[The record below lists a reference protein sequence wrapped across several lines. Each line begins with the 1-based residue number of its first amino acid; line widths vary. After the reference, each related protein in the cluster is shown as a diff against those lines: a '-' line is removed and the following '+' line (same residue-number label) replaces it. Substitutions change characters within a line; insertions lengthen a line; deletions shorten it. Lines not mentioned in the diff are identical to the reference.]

1 MKKIISLLLVLAMA
15 LSCFGVVAFAESEM
29 EVGADAPKA
38 LVTPLTKDELNVKG
52 EDISLCEFEEALDFG
67 LNFKALDTP
76 EDLIDN
82 PYAKYSVD
90 FVINFSEDVNAILAG
105 EYGEYGW
112 IAIKA
117 EEGLYDGVT
126 EEGFSF
132 AANTDVRIMEKGY
145 ETYPFPNNPKR
156 LAYWEVVTGV
166 KEFNCGVK
174 LTSNKDVKITLILRM
189 YEIGE
194 DGNETGNYFDVYK
207 NDNFEYKAV
216 SIPENPS
223 DDDKISAINSATS
236 INDSN
241 KDIVVEAVTTLPV
254 ERHTEI
260 KPEVLDAVA
269 EKEVTVDDKSGLDV
283 IVNTIES
290 KNDGI
295 SIEVEKLPQQE
306 ENSVTFDIDAFNAA
320 DEEIKGEL
328 EAPVVVKIPLSAFGN
343 NVSGITAL
351 YHEHEGIE
359 TKIDFVVKNDY
370 VIFAMNKFSTV
381 RATTTTIAAGE
392 AELRL
397 VQLTDVEEGTTAF
410 DVILKANDF
419 KTIQNFGAG
428 EFVLNV
434 NGTASAE
441 FTLNPEI
448 EAKATSLYQYGNK
461 YVIAVEEELA
471 NIWSKDETYSV
482 NNSFKLGTITV
493 TGWGKSGIIE
503 ISDIIMN
510 KHIASAVNGG
520 TDTVEIDVVNDSDA
534 QSFIIAVPQEKL
546 NVEVYLAHE
555 VVNQKAPYQDML
567 VTVTKGGTIVAEK
580 ALGRDDVDFD
590 EATSTY
596 KLSFDLD
603 KNANYLVTV
612 TGGGYRKAS
621 ENVTLTE
628 EKTVNFWS
636 NVDAN
641 GETNFLAGDIVGDDI
656 IDIYDLS
663 AVVSYF
669 DERVADLESAS
680 DYSRY
685 DLNRDGV
692 INSKDV
698 VIVTN
703 GWHK

>member
-15 LSCFGVVAFAESEM
+15 LSCFGVVAFAEGEM
-29 EVGADAPKA
+29 EIGADAPKA
-38 LVTPLTKDELNVKG
+38 LITELTKDELNVKG
-52 EDISLCEFEEALDFG
+52 EDISFGEFEETLDFG

-90 FVINFSEDVNAILAG
+90 FVIEFSESVNAILAG

-117 EEGLYDGVT
+117 EEGLYDGIT
-126 EEGFSF
+126 NEGFSF
-132 AANTDVRIMEKGY
+132 AANTPVRIMEKGY
-145 ETYPFPNNPKR
+145 ETYPFAGNPER
-156 LAYWEVVTGV
+156 LAYWEVVEGV

-194 DGNETGNYFDVYK
+194 DGKENGNYFDIYR

-216 SIPENPS
+216 SVPENSS
-223 DDDKISAINSATS
+223 DDDKIDAINSATS

-241 KDIVVEAVTTLPV
+241 KDIVVEAVTSLPV

-260 KPEVLDAVA
+260 KTEVLDAVA
-269 EKEVTVDDKSGLDV
+269 EKEVAVDDKSGLDV
-283 IVNTIES
+283 VVNTIENT
-290 KNDGI
+290 NDSI

-306 ENSVTFDIDAFNAA
+306 ENSVTFDINAFNAA
-320 DEEIKGEL
+320 GEEIEEKL
-328 EAPVVVKIPLSAFGN
+328 EAPVVVKIPVGAFGQ
-343 NVSGITAL
+343 NVTGITAL
-351 YHEHEGIE
+351 YHEHDGVE
-359 TKIDFVVKNDY
+359 TKIDFVVKDGF
-370 VIFAMNKFSTV
+370 VIFAMNQFSTL
-381 RATTTTIAAGE
+381 RATTTTIATGE
-392 AELRL
+392 AEVRL
-397 VQLTDVEEGTTAF
+397 VELTDVKEGTTAF
-410 DVILKANDF
+410 DVVLNANDF
-419 KTIQNFGAG
+419 RTIQNFGAG

-434 NGTASAE
+434 NGAVNAE
-441 FTLNPEI
+441 FALNPEI

-493 TGWGKSGIIE
+493 TGWGKAGIIE

-520 TDTVEIDVVNDSDA
+520 TDTVEIDVVNDSDEK
-534 QSFIIAVPQEKL
+534 SFIIDVPQEKL
-546 NVEVYLAHE
+546 NVEVYLAHG
-555 VVNQKAPYQDML
+555 VKNQKAPYQDML

-580 ALGRDDVDFD
+580 ALGKDDVDFD
-590 EATSTY
+590 EATNTY

-603 KNANYLVTV
+603 KNANYVVTV

-621 ENVTLTE
+621 ENVTLSE

-669 DERVADLESAS
+669 DERVTDLESES
-680 DYSRY
+680 EYSKY

-703 GWHK
+703 GWLK